1 MAVNELNP
9 EASEVSEVPEVKER
23 DKDIETVDADF
34 ESELD
39 GKYDEYLSGKSK
51 EELLQ
56 MRSDAISY
64 QKEELVKLRD
74 ELMKM
79 KESDSDD
86 SDPERVLK
94 LTRHR

>member
-1 MAVNELNP
+1 MAINELNP
-9 EASEVSEVPEVKER
+9 EVSEVKER

-86 SDPERVLK
+86 SDTERVLK

>member
-9 EASEVSEVPEVKER
+9 EASEVPEVKER

>member
-1 MAVNELNP
+1 MAINELN
-9 EASEVSEVPEVKER
+9 SEVSEAKEQG
-23 DKDIETVDADF
+23 KDIETMDADF

-56 MRSDAISY
+56 MRSEAISH

>member
-1 MAVNELNP
+1 MAINELNP
-9 EASEVSEVPEVKER
+9 EASEVSEVKEH
-23 DKDIETVDADF
+23 DKDIETVDSDF

-51 EELLQ
+51 EELMQ
-56 MRSDAISY
+56 MRSEAISH
-64 QKEELVKLRD
+64 QRDELVKLRD

>member
-1 MAVNELNP
+1 MAINELNP
-9 EASEVSEVPEVKER
+9 EVSEVKEH
-23 DKDIETVDADF
+23 DKDVETVDADF

-56 MRSDAISY
+56 MRSEAISH
-64 QKEELVKLRD
+64 QREELVKLRD

-79 KESDSDD
+79 KESGSDD

>member
-1 MAVNELNP
+1 MAINELNP
-9 EASEVSEVPEVKER
+9 EVSEVKER
-23 DKDIETVDADF
+23 DRDIETVDADF

-39 GKYDEYLSGKSK
+39 EKYDEYLSGKSK

-56 MRSDAISY
+56 MRSDAISH